1 MGFLTS
7 ASLDTVTSPW
17 SWVTTASL
25 GVSPYLAQSSS
36 EPATGSVR
44 DTGLRF
50 ANLYPC
56 LW

>member
-25 GVSPYLAQSSS
+25 GVSPYLAQSNS
-36 EPATGSVR
+36 EPTTGSVR

-56 LW
+56 LR